1 MTHAPAHIRNRPA
14 FSSRGATAGPQPG
27 RRPARP
33 DAKPDADSS
42 ATRRTSPAGLAF
54 IAALENIVAGV
65 YISAYDIRTY
75 GVNHSLRNEYPAPG
89 GEKFEDNDEGILAA
103 MRVLRDDLWAWEAI
117 LPASIAQALN
127 QAEFDAVVFESWRH
141 QSLPEYIC
149 RAIRDRRDAA
159 HEKKR
164 QDETEYIA
172 DWFLIGCGVPWLHE
186 VAVSKAARRL
196 FLTGDYGIGAV
207 SVWVGDPISS
217 RAHSLRCSRRI
228 PRPDFVRLLEERL

>member
-1 MTHAPAHIRNRPA
+1 MTYAPAPNRPVPS
-14 FSSRGATAGPQPG
+14 FRGASAGLRPG

-33 DAKPDADSS
+33 EAKPDADST
-42 ATRRTSPAGLAF
+42 APRRTSLAGLAF
-54 IAALENIVAGV
+54 IAAMENIVPGV
-65 YISAYDIRTY
+65 YVSAYDIRTY
-75 GVNHSLRNEYPAPG
+75 GVNHSLRNEDSAPG
-89 GEKFEDNDEGILAA
+89 GEKFQDNDEGILAA
-103 MRVLRDDLWAWEAI
+103 MRVLRADLGAWEAI

-127 QAEFDAVVFESWRH
+127 QAEFDAIVFASWRH

-159 HEKKR
+159 DEEKR

-172 DWFLIGCGVPWLHE
+172 DWFLMGCGAPWRHD

-196 FLTGDYGIGAV
+196 LLTGDYGIGPV
-207 SVWVGDPISS
+207 SIWVGDPRSS
-217 RAHSLRCSRRI
+217 RAHSLRYSRSI